1 MRITKRQLKSIIR
14 QEKRRILENCGEAHA
29 DDVAVAAEPVIST
42 MGSALMESGTS
53 EQDMLV
59 EMEVAS
65 RSLVQVVE
73 SVQNAAQLCHNCGDA
88 VAEKAP
94 VVEAMV
100 AQAEALQEMLEA
112 QVAVIQESVDVESD
126 LSLTD
131 DVVLTI
137 GD

>member
-1 MRITKRQLKSIIR
+1 MRITKRQLKRIIR
-14 QEKRRILENCGEAHA
+14 QEKRRILENCGETHT

-42 MGSALMESGTS
+42 MGSSLMESGTS

-65 RSLVQVVE
+65 RSLAQVVE

-94 VVEAMV
+94 VVAAMV